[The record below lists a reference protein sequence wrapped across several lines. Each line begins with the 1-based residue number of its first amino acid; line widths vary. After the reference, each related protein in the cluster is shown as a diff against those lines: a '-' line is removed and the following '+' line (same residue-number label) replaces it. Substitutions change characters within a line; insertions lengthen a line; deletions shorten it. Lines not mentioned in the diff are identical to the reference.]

1 MLRSDRRRRV
11 IVSMLFLKVIA
22 TTILM
27 ENIG

>member
-11 IVSMLFLKVIA
+11 IVTMLFPKVIA

-27 ENIG
+27 EKKG